1 MKIYKKTEKNPIKGY
16 KIFLLNE
23 DNTLSCRDFKFKE
36 DKVNFKSGNIET
48 CTNGFHFCTDIK
60 ACFRYYNS
68 LKFKNVSGKLLKHIV
83 CEVEGWGEVDYDCCD
98 KYAVSNLMIKKRL
111 TNREVYDKLNFNK
124 TKLTDTMH
132 FHYNLPSSL
141 HGKLIRGYKKPK
153 EMLHGKYLV
162 ETEVK
167 EITFKYFNSVGVSIH
182 QLIANRKKTI
192 TNIFYKVLP
201 L

>member
-1 MKIYKKTEKNPIKGY
+1 MKKPAIPKG
-16 KIFLLNE
+16 FA
-23 DNTLSCRDFKFKE
+23 
-36 DKVNFKSGNIET
+36 G
-48 CTNGFHFCTDIK
+48 
-60 ACFRYYNS
+60 
-68 LKFKNVSGKLLKHIV
+68 
-83 CEVEGWGEVDYDCCD
+83 
-98 KYAVSNLMIKKRL
+98 
-111 TNREVYDKLNFNK
+111 FNK